1 MGTNKLALLL
11 TVLSICAAAALS
23 PAPAAAQLG
32 AEGQS
37 FDYNPDK
44 DKTTP
49 EVKTGAIETTYDED
63 AELVDSPMYGTLV
76 LSKNR
81 WKNWVARALYLTV
94 INIALIL
101 MVSFLSKSDERNLII
116 AHVVAGASFAIS
128 FWIFLCALL
137 LMKLKAAA
145 WLYVLPIP
153 LVTLLAGYAVLLKL
167 RKSDISMSELKESF
181 QKLKATSKE
190 DQRLISVEG
199 STGDWSDQDF
209 IK

>member
-137 LMKLKAAA
+137 LMKLNEVWQAVSTELYKAAA
-145 WLYVLPIP
+145 AKAQSEKGQG
-153 LVTLLAGYAVLLKL
+153 AGAQPEGGEP
-167 RKSDISMSELKESF
+167 KSEEKKKDDGVIDAEVVDEK
-181 QKLKATSKE
+181 K
-190 DQRLISVEG
+190 
-199 STGDWSDQDF
+199 
-209 IK
+209 